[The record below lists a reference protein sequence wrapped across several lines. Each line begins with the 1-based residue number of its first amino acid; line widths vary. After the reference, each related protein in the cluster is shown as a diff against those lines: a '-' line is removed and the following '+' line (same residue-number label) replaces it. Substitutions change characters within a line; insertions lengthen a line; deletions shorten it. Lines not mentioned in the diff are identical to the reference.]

1 MARFRFFNKKNGK
14 QPVVKGSQPITGGA
28 ASPTRGPNSA
38 DYLNAH
44 AQMNAPNSDADP
56 GSNNNMYAS
65 NGFNGLQQA
74 QIPTMQEPMAANSMG
89 GFSSW

>member
-1 MARFRFFNKKNGK
+1 
-14 QPVVKGSQPITGGA
+14 
-28 ASPTRGPNSA
+28 
-38 DYLNAH
+38 
-44 AQMNAPNSDADP
+44 MNAPNSDADP